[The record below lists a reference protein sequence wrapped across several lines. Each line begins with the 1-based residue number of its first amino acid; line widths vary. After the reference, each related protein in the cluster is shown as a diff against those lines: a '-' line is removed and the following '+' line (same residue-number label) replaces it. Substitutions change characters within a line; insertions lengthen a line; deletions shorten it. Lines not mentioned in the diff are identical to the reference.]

1 MKIYFNLFLLVLII
15 SCGKD
20 SPVETPTPQIIK
32 FSITFSNGSGGS
44 VSIPGGSY
52 ETGTSVSVSATPDSE
67 YVFVDWSNGSTQNPL
82 SVTVTSNQSITANFE
97 KRKYP
102 LTVSITGSGTV
113 SEEIISA
120 GKTTTEY
127 TSGSIIQLTA
137 TSDTGWEFTGWSGT
151 VSSSENPIQLTVDES
166 KTLEAAFGLISYNVI
181 VNSSEGGDVSSIGG
195 ELNYGQILSILAS
208 PEDGYFFQGWE
219 GDITSYQ
226 DSISLSI
233 DSDKSITAKFFQAPN
248 CLPSTNNT
256 DVFNQIEF
264 STVNT
269 VGNKN
274 YNCLIVNSNNG
285 HPVLDGE
292 ESARFEL
299 RTELGDCGY
308 TPNGL
313 SDCETNR
320 SRHEI
325 FENWIPEYDNIIGK
339 KVTYE
344 FSIYIPSTEYFSPNP
359 SGKPLTVLGQVFSQS
374 EGDNTVND
382 EINSQSC
389 DSKALLYFVM
399 EGNTLKYL
407 THKPFTWMQNDR
419 VIIDENPFDK
429 WMNFKIEINVSTGD
443 DGYIKLFVNNEL
455 FNEDNRQTMCSTGNT
470 SLNLKLGIYNSYIQE
485 KSMPFLKQVV
495 YYDRIKRTISN

>member
-1 MKIYFNLFLLVLII
+1 LKINNLKNLFLIPILLLVVF
-15 SCGKD
+15 SC
-20 SPVETPTPQIIK
+20 SPDEETQAPTNTVQTTTPEPVAVVTQYTLTV
-32 FSITFSNGSGGS
+32 SASEGGS
-44 VSIPGGSY
+44 VSAGG
-52 ETGTSVSVSATPDSE
+52 TFDDGTSVSVTATPAEGYEFVGWVGRSESSTELTISLDS
-67 YVFVDWSNGSTQNPL
+67 D
-82 SVTVTSNQSITANFE
+82 I
-97 KRKYP
+97 
-102 LTVSITGSGTV
+102 
-113 SEEIISA
+113 
-120 GKTTTEY
+120 
-127 TSGSIIQLTA
+127 
-137 TSDTGWEFTGWSGT
+137 
-151 VSSSENPIQLTVDES
+151 
-166 KTLEAAFGLISYNVI
+166 TLEAVFGLISYNVI
-181 VNSSEGGDVSSIGG
+181 VNSSEGGTVSFLGG
-195 ELNYGQILSILAS
+195 ELNYGENLSIVAS
-208 PEDGYFFQGWE
+208 TEEGYFFQGWE

-299 RTELGDCGY
+299 RPELGDCGY
-308 TPNGL
+308 TPNGF

-325 FENWIPEYDNIIGK
+325 FENWIPEYNNIIGK

-359 SGKPLTVLGQVFSQS
+359 SGKPLTVLGQVFSDS

-389 DSKALLYFVM
+389 DGKALLYFVM

-419 VIIDENPFDK
+419 VLIDENPFDK

-443 DGYIKLFVNNEL
+443 DGYINLFVNNEL
-455 FNEDNRQTMCSTGNT
+455 FDEDNRQTMCSTGNT
-470 SLNLKLGIYNSYIQE
+470 SLNLKLGIYNSYIQD
-485 KSMPFLKQVV
+485 KSMSFLKQVV

>member
-1 MKIYFNLFLLVLII
+1 MKFIFIRFKHLKTNTIKKFLLIPIFSLVLF
-15 SCGKD
+15 SC
-20 SPVETPTPQIIK
+20 SPEEETQAVTNTVQTITPEPEPETPEPVVVQYTLTVTA
-32 FSITFSNGSGGS
+32 SEGGS
-44 VSIPGGSY
+44 VTNGG
-52 ETGTSVSVSATPDSE
+52 TFDDGTSVSVTATPAEGYEFVGWVGRSESSTELTISLDS
-67 YVFVDWSNGSTQNPL
+67 D
-82 SVTVTSNQSITANFE
+82 I
-97 KRKYP
+97 
-102 LTVSITGSGTV
+102 
-113 SEEIISA
+113 
-120 GKTTTEY
+120 
-127 TSGSIIQLTA
+127 
-137 TSDTGWEFTGWSGT
+137 
-151 VSSSENPIQLTVDES
+151 
-166 KTLEAAFGLISYNVI
+166 TLEAVFGLISYNVI
-181 VNSSEGGDVSSIGG
+181 VNSSEGGTVSFLGG
-195 ELNYGQILSILAS
+195 ELNYGENLSIVAS
-208 PEDGYFFQGWE
+208 TEDGYFFQGWE

-299 RTELGDCGY
+299 RPELGDCGY
-308 TPNGL
+308 TPNGF

-325 FENWIPEYDNIIGK
+325 FENWIPEYNNIIGK

-359 SGKPLTVLGQVFSQS
+359 SGKPLTVLGQVFSDS

-389 DSKALLYFVM
+389 DGKALLYFVM
-399 EGNTLKYL
+399 EGNSLKYL

-419 VIIDENPFDK
+419 VLIDENPFDK

-443 DGYIKLFVNNEL
+443 DGYINLFVNNEL
-455 FNEDNRQTMCSTGNT
+455 FDEDNRQTMCSTGNT
-470 SLNLKLGIYNSYIQE
+470 SLNLKLGIYNSYIQD
-485 KSMPFLKQVV
+485 KSMSFLKQVV